1 MSTNG
6 GNRYQWDTHKGSWNR
21 PMDVSKA
28 TRDEN
33 WDRIFGKKQDKDI
46 EQIEDKVV
54 EVCEACDN
62 TGGQFDCGLYYECPE
77 CKK

>member
-6 GNRYQWDTHKGSWNR
+6 GNRYQWDSYKGSWNR

-33 WDRIFGKKQDKDI
+33 WDRIFGKKTDKDP
-46 EQIEDKVV
+46 EQIEESGCCTPED
-54 EVCEACDN
+54 ETGHEAPQAVCLEASIKY
-62 TGGQFDCGLYYECPE
+62 GR
-77 CKK
+77 